1 VGGKQQYEST
11 AYHSAGGV
19 PVGEILKPC
28 IGSERIGCDMQTIG
42 EMLRSTAKT
51 YPDKTAVIFQG
62 QEYTYGELVEKIDS
76 LAQGLAAQGI
86 KKGDWVMELIPNGL
100 DLLLTHFAVI
110 QLGARV
116 VPLNVMYRAHEINY
130 IGKTTGAKAIVADTD
145 LWKASAQ
152 EVRKELPELKTVIL
166 IGKVM
171 EGAINYQSLFGHKGK
186 VAASVDVEFDDIAS
200 VIFTSGTTGR
210 PKGATQSHRSIL
222 SNVYGC
228 IDKNKFSK
236 EDRFLCA
243 LPLFNNFALNVVMMS
258 CFTIGGTLIVVER
271 FDAKKVLEE
280 VSRCGATYFAGTPTM
295 FVYLLEAYD
304 EQKYNVSSLRVTNSG
319 GAHCPPELVKQV
331 EETFGVIHLDGY
343 GQTEGCGFT
352 TLNPVV
358 GVRKPNSVGTPLA
371 NIWLKIVDDNDK
383 ELPAGKVGE
392 IVLKGDAF
400 SVHGYWNRPEVNQE
414 VYKNGWFHSGD
425 LGYADE
431 HGYLYVVDR
440 KQDLII
446 TGGYNIYPA
455 EVEDVLYTNP
465 KVALAAII
473 GIPEPAK
480 GEIAKAFIVLK
491 KGAEAT
497 EKEIIDFVRE
507 RIAKFKA
514 PRVVEFVD
522 ALPQGPTGKI
532 LKREL
537 REKVAKTAK

>member
-1 VGGKQQYEST
+1 
-11 AYHSAGGV
+11 
-19 PVGEILKPC
+19 
-28 IGSERIGCDMQTIG
+28 
-42 EMLRSTAKT
+42 MLQSTAKT
-51 YPDKTAVIFQG
+51 YPDNTAVTFLG
-62 QEYTYGELVEKIDS
+62 QEYSYAELVRKIDS

-145 LWKASAQ
+145 LWKPSAQ

-166 IGKVM
+166 IGKGM
-171 EGAINYQSLFGHKGK
+171 EGARSYQSLFGPKTK
-186 VAASVDVEFDDIAS
+186 VASHGDVNFDDIAS

-271 FDAKKVLEE
+271 FDAKKILEE
-280 VSRCGATYFAGTPTM
+280 VSRYGATYFAGTPTM

-304 EQKYNVSSLRVTNSG
+304 KKKHNISTLRVTNSG

-383 ELPAGKVGE
+383 ELPTGKVGE

-400 SVHGYWNRPEVNQE
+400 SIHGYWNRPEVNQE

-425 LGYADE
+425 LGHVDE

-465 KVALAAII
+465 KVALAAVI

-480 GEIAKAFIVLK
+480 GEIAKAYIVLK

-497 EKEIIDFVRE
+497 EQEIIEFVRGK
-507 RIAKFKA
+507 IAKFKA

-522 ALPQGPTGKI
+522 SLPQGPTGKI

-537 REKVAKTAK
+537 REKVLKASK